1 MEKKCSSPGDL
12 PNPGI
17 KLRSPTL
24 QVDCLR
30 AEPQGKP
37 LCQGLVNCKC
47 IDLFQ
52 SVYAFPLVHMSGSM
66 PRSCFFDYYTFVV
79 GFEIESMISLG
90 LFFLLRID
98 WLLAI

>member
-1 MEKKCSSPGDL
+1 MKTKAVRIYGTNDL
-12 PNPGI
+12 RLEEFELPI
-17 KLRSPTL
+17 
-24 QVDCLR
+24 
-30 AEPQGKP
+30 
-37 LCQGLVNCKC
+37 VNCKC